1 MLRTLVDVND
11 CPKGK
16 VNVEK
21 HILTIRILVD
31 VNDCPN
37 YKRHSGWANAEHTC
51 LDPMLRTFVDVN
63 GCPKGSV
70 EVKQRHMF
78 IMKSI
83 DVIDCPKGTSGTY
96 IERGTNPSRR
106 TETSFAKK
114 VRMDMTVLRAG

>member
-83 DVIDCPKGTSGTY
+83 DPSSKPSKLLLNIEKISTKTTSASY
-96 IERGTNPSRR
+96 DIC
-106 TETSFAKK
+106 
-114 VRMDMTVLRAG
+114 L